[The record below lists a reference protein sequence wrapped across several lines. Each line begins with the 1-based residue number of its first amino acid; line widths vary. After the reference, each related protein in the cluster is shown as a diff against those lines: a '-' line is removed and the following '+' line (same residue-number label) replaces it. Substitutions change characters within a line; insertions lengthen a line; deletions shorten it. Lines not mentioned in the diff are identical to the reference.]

1 MANILKIK
9 RGLKADIS
17 KLTLVAGELA
27 VALDTQELYVGDNEG
42 NVKIIKGGA
51 AGAVESAD
59 KLTVARTITATGDAT
74 GSTSFDG
81 SENVEMAL
89 TLATSGVT
97 AGTYSKV
104 TVDAKGRV
112 ITGAS
117 LDKADLPTIV
127 IEDIEGLSEA
137 LGAKATKEE
146 LKNYVKTADL
156 PKTASYIFPYE
167 KSGSDVVVTNW
178 NADDI
183 QSIVNKATAG
193 DPFTLQLKLEN
204 GKIYN
209 GYITKILPDFVTI
222 PEGNSYLGLVFPTGP
237 NHLKP
242 LQSNG
247 VYFGEDVF
255 YCYNIFYNTT
265 TKAVTEYNFFGQ
277 DVYNYICADP
287 STGRLPQLAKLSDLA
302 KKVDKVEGKALSTND
317 FTNELKAKLE
327 GLSNYDDTAIK
338 ADIAKKADATSIS
351 TALEGKVDKVEGK
364 VLSSNDYTTAE
375 KEKLA
380 GLSNYND
387 TEIKADIAKKANA
400 TDVYTQTQVNTE
412 LGKKADK
419 TTVESLT
426 TTVNGKANKATTISG
441 YGITDAYTKK
451 EVDAK
456 VTSVYKY
463 KASVA
468 NEAALP
474 TGGQVVG
481 DVYNLEDTG
490 MNVAWT
496 GEGWDKL
503 GSVVDLTPYLTKE
516 DAGKTYAAKATTLV
530 GYGITDAYTK
540 SAVNTE
546 LDKKVD
552 KEIGKQLSTNDYTT
566 AEKTKLTGIATGAEV
581 NKIDAVK
588 VNGTAL
594 GITDKAVNIDLSN
607 YATKSTTLVGYGIT
621 NAYTKDEVNTALGKK
636 ANSSDVYTKTE
647 VNNSLANKL
656 SKTDVIDGGTF

>member
-1 MANILKIK
+1 MANTLKIK

-42 NVKIIKGGA
+42 NVKIVKGGA
-51 AGAVESAD
+51 SGAVESAD
-59 KLTVARTITATGDAT
+59 KLTVERTITATGDAT
-74 GSTSFDG
+74 GSTAFDG
-81 SENVEMAL
+81 SKNVEMAL
-89 TLATSGVT
+89 ELATSGVT

-112 ITGAS
+112 TAGSNIT
-117 LDKADLPTIV
+117 V
-127 IEDIEGLSEA
+127 EDIGDLSTTLAGL
-137 LGAKATKEE
+137 ATKEE
-146 LKNYVKTADL
+146 LSGYVKTTDL
-156 PKTASYIFPYE
+156 
-167 KSGSDVVVTNW
+167 
-178 NADDI
+178 
-183 QSIVNKATAG
+183 
-193 DPFTLQLKLEN
+193 
-204 GKIYN
+204 
-209 GYITKILPDFVTI
+209 
-222 PEGNSYLGLVFPTGP
+222 
-237 NHLKP
+237 
-242 LQSNG
+242 
-247 VYFGEDVF
+247 
-255 YCYNIFYNTT
+255 TT
-265 TKAVTEYNFFGQ
+265 ELN
-277 DVYNYICADP
+277 
-287 STGRLPQLAKLSDLA
+287 
-302 KKVDKVEGKALSTND
+302 KKVDKVAGKSLIDDTEITRLASV
-317 FTNELKAKLE
+317 E
-327 GLSNYDDTAIK
+327 NYDDTAIK
-338 ADIAKKADATSIS
+338 ADIAKKADATAMS

-380 GLSNYND
+380 GLSNYD
-387 TEIKADIAKKANA
+387 DADIRASIATKAEA
-400 TDVYTQTQVNTE
+400 DSVYTKEEVNTE

-419 TTVESLT
+419 TTVETLT
-426 TTVNGKANKATTISG
+426 TTVNGKADKATTISG
-441 YGITDAYTKK
+441 YGIIDAYTKT

-456 VTSVYKY
+456 VSSVYKY
-463 KASVA
+463 KGSVA

-474 TGGQVVG
+474 IEGQVVG

-496 GEGWDKL
+496 GEGWDNL
-503 GSVVDLTPYLTKE
+503 GSVIDLTPYLTKE
-516 DAGKTYAAKATTLV
+516 DAGKTYAAKATTLE

-540 SAVNTE
+540 SAANTE

-552 KEIGKQLSTNDYTT
+552 KVTGKQLSTNDYTT

-581 NKIDAVK
+581 NKIDVVK

-607 YATKSTTLVGYGIT
+607 YATKSTTLAGYGIT
-621 NAYTKDEVNTALGKK
+621 NAYTKDEVNTELGKK

>member
-1 MANILKIK
+1 MANTLKIK

-42 NVKIIKGGA
+42 NVKIVKGGA
-51 AGAVESAD
+51 SGAVESAD

-74 GSTSFDG
+74 GSTAFDG
-81 SENVEMAL
+81 SQNVEMAL
-89 TLATSGVT
+89 ELATSGVT

-112 ITGAS
+112 TGGADITIEDVSDLSTQLEVLGTEIETTSNQAGRAEATA
-117 LDKADLPTIV
+117 DKAL
-127 IEDIEGLSEA
+127 EDI
-137 LGAKATKEE
+137 
-146 LKNYVKTADL
+146 
-156 PKTASYIFPYE
+156 
-167 KSGSDVVVTNW
+167 
-178 NADDI
+178 
-183 QSIVNKATAG
+183 
-193 DPFTLQLKLEN
+193 
-204 GKIYN
+204 
-209 GYITKILPDFVTI
+209 
-222 PEGNSYLGLVFPTGP
+222 
-237 NHLKP
+237 
-242 LQSNG
+242 
-247 VYFGEDVF
+247 
-255 YCYNIFYNTT
+255 
-265 TKAVTEYNFFGQ
+265 TKANAE
-277 DVYNYICADP
+277 
-287 STGRLPQLAKLSDLA
+287 
-302 KKVDKVEGKALSTND
+302 
-317 FTNELKAKLE
+317 
-327 GLSNYDDTAIK
+327 
-338 ADIAKKADATSIS
+338 IAKKADATAMS

-387 TEIKADIAKKANA
+387 TDIKASIATKAEADN
-400 TDVYTQTQVNTE
+400 VYTKEEVNTE

-419 TTVESLT
+419 TTVETLT
-426 TTVNGKANKATTISG
+426 TTVDGKADKATTISG
-441 YGITDAYTKK
+441 YGITDAYTKT

-456 VTSVYKY
+456 VSSVYKY
-463 KASVA
+463 KGSVA

-474 TGGQVVG
+474 TEDQVIG

-516 DAGKTYAAKATTLV
+516 DAGKTYASKATTLE

-540 SAVNTE
+540 TAVDTE

-552 KEIGKQLSTNDYTT
+552 KVTGKQLSTNDYTT

-607 YATKSTTLVGYGIT
+607 YATKSTTLAGYGIT
-621 NAYTKDEVNTALGKK
+621 NAYTKDEVNTELGKK

-647 VNNSLANKL
+647 VNDALANKL
-656 SKTDVIDGGTF
+656 SNTDVIDGGTF